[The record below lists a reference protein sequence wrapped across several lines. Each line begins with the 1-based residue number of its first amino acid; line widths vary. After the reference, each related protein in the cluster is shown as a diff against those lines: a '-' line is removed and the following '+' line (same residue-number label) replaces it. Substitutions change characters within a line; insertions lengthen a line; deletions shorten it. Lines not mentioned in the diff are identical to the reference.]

1 MKKMTEQEALAKLMT
16 ICSQSEHC
24 SGEMVEKMRKW
35 ELEETAQARIM
46 EQLVKGK
53 FVDDERFTR
62 AFAKDKLHYNKWGR
76 RKIEQALWLKHIP
89 NDISQRVLDELGIG
103 GNNSRS
109 DDDSEYV
116 QILRELL
123 RNKARSVKAKNTYER
138 NGKLIKFALG
148 RGFSMDVIMKVIE
161 ESDEYDF
168 AEDED

>member
-62 AFAKDKLHYNKWGR
+62 AFAKDKLRYNKWGR

-103 GNNSRS
+103 GDNSRS

-123 RNKARSVKAKNTYER
+123 RNKTRSVKAKNAYER

>member
-24 SGEMVEKMRKW
+24 SGEMVEKMQKW

-62 AFAKDKLHYNKWGR
+62 AFAKDKLRYNKWGR

>member
-53 FVDDERFTR
+53 FVDDERFTL
-62 AFAKDKLHYNKWGR
+62 AFAKDKLRYNKWGR

-103 GNNSRS
+103 GDSRS

>member
-62 AFAKDKLHYNKWGR
+62 AFAKDKLRYNKWGR